1 MAFKMKRGSAPKF
14 KDLGSSPG
22 KQQGP
27 IDRKNPKIKKG
38 EMEGT
43 NVYQGDNMRERL
55 NSLEERASYLK
66 DDLEG
71 YGGDYDLSPK
81 RRKQKEKDMR
91 ALQVEADIIRKRL
104 KTKSGGVT
112 GVKPGYTDGR
122 RDKSKDKYYGKKGPL
137 GAD

>member
-1 MAFKMKRGSAPKF
+1 MAFKMKGFSGF
-14 KDLGSSPG
+14 KNSPN
-22 KQQGP
+22 KQEGP

-38 EMEGT
+38 EIKGT
-43 NVYQGDNMRERL
+43 YVYQGDNMRERL
-55 NSLEERASYLK
+55 NSLEERVSYLR
-66 DDLEG
+66 DDLVG
-71 YGGDYDLSPK
+71 FPD
-81 RRKQKEKDMR
+81 KQKEKDMR

-112 GVKPGYTDGR
+112 GIKPGYTDGK